1 MEQETPETPP
11 TILDPEPHELTV
23 TVHWI
28 EGIHFATEIGAQQI
42 QISILFPSHQID
54 QVSPFIMPSQKVS
67 FEYSQTFQ
75 LMFYPNTTI
84 SALLSSP
91 LEFYLYVGPPDLKKP
106 PVQIARFVFPFD
118 QLLFN
123 TSSSSTVEGTILQ
136 EGNQAILSPGI
147 KANIECSWDKPLF
160 TPEECE
166 NSIIATMI
174 ISNVNSIP
182 QPLINCVS
190 TPGNPGTHIFTYSL
204 YCQLPNNKILLFEDG
219 KFQSTQPDASDAIIS
234 FGSSQK
240 FLISSEDL
248 EAWKASADAEES
260 IKIYLI
266 PDVNS
271 LLQPLGITP
280 DQYAAL
286 FARADLPTSDFTRP
300 GRSHYLGSVPL
311 FRDSEIAT
319 VDRPIP
325 PHSPTGFPPEP
336 VVESALKKKAIQ
348 RKPAQPSSRNAKQ
361 RAPPSGQGNKRPKG
375 LNAKDKK
382 TLSTIQAAFNF
393 DPDTDY
399 FKDSNAQLKIEIA
412 LSKPIIPRQATPASK
427 KTPEEIVKPLPKLH
441 HEKLADAT
449 LEFQRQLNIAM
460 DQLEKQYKTDP
471 EAPLDNLKGLL
482 KEQLKPSIVQI
493 VKQVFLASHDLSS
506 SDSNNE
512 SLSISARAAKEA
524 GVQIQKEE
532 KQKPD
537 TQSFISELQTFL
549 VSHLHKTLNSKFDL
563 AYPRPPI
570 HNKGIDVPLI
580 TARLASQSFHH
591 TDNIEQLHLERC
603 RLDPLNPKWAFELA
617 LYYSDIGSE
626 NALNYFARAISID
639 YGFIAAI
646 LGFCAALAK
655 TGNRTDPIVL
665 LNKLNDETPGD
676 PTIIVCLSILNTL
689 IESSKADE
697 YSSQISAMTAS
708 LQKSPFLIGAASL
721 LDVHDTY
728 MSEIILQKEQQNSGR
743 SKDLL
748 VLLARLSQQISEFS
762 RAQEYL
768 KEAIEKD
775 HEDLG
780 LWKTLG
786 EYQYAAGEY
795 DKAKQSF
802 ETLLSLSNEPD
813 PEICLRLAI
822 IEIRHKKY
830 ELAYDL
836 LMYCVQKKEFTL
848 AWTCLGICCLRLDNF
863 EEANAALTEANSM
876 DKYDATIWGYCAVL
890 CAKMGRWIEGEQSL
904 VIAQKLQLKDYR
916 LIREIIKLYEE
927 KSQGEET
934 LVCIQELE
942 KVREEECHQSLEN
955 DFFDDNNQDLESD
968 EELTVP

>member
-1 MEQETPETPP
+1 MEQEIPETPP
-11 TILDPEPHELTV
+11 SILDPEPHELTV
-23 TVHWI
+23 TVHWV
-28 EGIHFATEIGAQQI
+28 EGIHFATEIGAQQV
-42 QISILFPSHQID
+42 QVSILFPSHQTD
-54 QVSPFIMPSQKVS
+54 QVSAFVAPSQKVS

-75 LMFYPNTTI
+75 LKFYPNTTI
-84 SALLSSP
+84 NALLSSP

-106 PVQIARFVFPFD
+106 AVQIARFVFPFD
-118 QLLFN
+118 QLFFN
-123 TSSSSTVEGTILQ
+123 ASSCATVEGTVLQ
-136 EGNQAILSPGI
+136 EGNQAVLSPGV

-190 TPGNPGTHIFTYSL
+190 TPGNPATHIFTYSL

-219 KFQSTQPDASDAIIS
+219 KFQSTQPEASDAIIS
-234 FGSSQK
+234 FGASQK
-240 FLISSEDL
+240 FFISPEDL
-248 EAWKASADAEES
+248 EAWKAAADAEEN

-286 FARADLPTSDFTRP
+286 FARSDLPTSDFTRP

-311 FRDSEIAT
+311 FRDSSIAT
-319 VDRPIP
+319 IDRPIP

-336 VVESALKKKAIQ
+336 VVENALKKKAVQ

-361 RAPPSGQGNKRPKG
+361 RAPPSGQANKRPKG

-382 TLSTIQAAFNF
+382 TLTTIQAAFNF
-393 DPDTDY
+393 DPETDY

-449 LEFQRQLNIAM
+449 HEFQRQLTLAM
-460 DQLEKQYKTDP
+460 DRLEQQYNADP
-471 EAPLDNLKGLL
+471 ETPLDNLKGVI

-493 VKQVFLASHDLSS
+493 VKQVFLASHDNPETEVLSS
-506 SDSNNE
+506 
-512 SLSISARAAKEA
+512 SARAAKEA
-524 GVQIQKEE
+524 GVQVQKEE
-532 KQKPD
+532 EKKPEA
-537 TQSFISELQTFL
+537 QSFISELQTFL
-549 VSHLHKTLNSKFDL
+549 IAHLHKTLNNKFDL
-563 AYPRPPI
+563 AYPRPPV
-570 HNKGIDVPLI
+570 HNKGMDVPLI

-603 RLDPLNPKWAFELA
+603 RLDPLNAKWAYELA
-617 LYYSDIGSE
+617 LYYSDIGSD

-639 YGFIAAI
+639 YGFIGAI

-665 LNKLNDETPGD
+665 LNKLNDENPGD
-676 PTIIVCLSILNTL
+676 PTIVVCLSILNTL

-708 LQKSPFLIGAASL
+708 LQKSPLLIGAASL
-721 LDVHDTY
+721 LEVHDTY
-728 MSEIILQKEQQNSGR
+728 MSEIILQKEQQNAGR
-743 SKDLL
+743 SKELL
-748 VLLARLSQQISEFS
+748 VLLARLSQQISEYS

-786 EYQYAAGEY
+786 EYQYSAGEF

-890 CAKMGRWIEGEQSL
+890 CAKMERWVEGEQSL
-904 VIAQKLQLKDYR
+904 VIAQKLKLKDYR
-916 LIREIIKLYEE
+916 LIREIIQLYEE
-927 KSQGEET
+927 KAQGEET
-934 LVCIQELE
+934 LVCIQEFE
-942 KVREEECHQSLEN
+942 KVKEEDCHQSLES
-955 DFFDDNNQDLESD
+955 DDNFSEVNNDSD
-968 EELTVP
+968 ELTVP